1 MVKQMYI
8 LVLFIATFQTSQ
20 IDDLQFLAGTWKVAN
35 KENYE
40 TWVLKEK
47 GQLEGSSYKI
57 RNNNK
62 QVDEYLS
69 IKNTGEKI
77 IYTAR
82 VLNQNNAQPVEFT
95 LNKMVKG
102 RLSFENMAHD
112 FPQKIQYTKLN
123 DTTVFVA
130 VLGDNGK
137 GFSYKMTR
145 QKTTNQ

>member
-1 MVKQMYI
+1 MKLTCM
-8 LVLFIATFQTSQ
+8 LLLFIATFQTSK

-40 TWVLKEK
+40 TWVVKEK
-47 GQLEGSSYKI
+47 GLLEGNSYKI

-69 IKNTGEKI
+69 IQAKGEKI

-95 LNKMVKG
+95 LNKMVKDK
-102 RLSFENMAHD
+102 LSFENIAHD
-112 FPQKIQYTKLN
+112 FPKKIQYTKLN
-123 DTTVFVA
+123 DTTIFVA
-130 VLGDNGK
+130 VLGDNDK
-137 GFSYKMTR
+137 GFSYQMTR
-145 QKTTNQ
+145 QRTTTR

>member
-8 LVLFIATFQTSQ
+8 LLLFIATFQTSQ

-82 VLNQNNAQPVEFT
+82 VLNQNNAQTVEFT